1 MVPGAPAL
9 EGMTMSNSYPVNP
22 PSSGLPDDDAIIRT
36 DTVVGVETY
45 GTESTGG
52 TSGKADVAKEQASQ
66 VASGA
71 ADAGKHVAGVAK
83 DEASNVAS
91 EAKSQARQV
100 ASETKYQARDL
111 LNQAGSQVRE
121 QAASQQKRAA
131 SSVRTVSEHLQGLA
145 SGNVPEN
152 GIALDLVN
160 QAATRLQG
168 VADWLDEREP
178 GDLLQEVRQF
188 ASRRPGTF
196 IAIAAVAGVV
206 AGRATR
212 GVVGAV
218 QNEKEEQASTSDFAD
233 TTTYTPV
240 ATYTTTTPVD
250 AYDTTGGSVNAGG
263 AYGENEYG
271 TGLGGSTTGGV
282 RP

>member
-1 MVPGAPAL
+1 M
-9 EGMTMSNSYPVNP
+9 NP

-52 TSGKADVAKEQASQ
+52 TSGKTDVAKEQAGQ

-83 DEASNVAS
+83 DEAANVAS
-91 EAKSQARQV
+91 EAKSQVKQV

-111 LNQAGSQVRE
+111 INQAGSQVRE
-121 QAASQQKRAA
+121 QASSQQKKAA
-131 SSVRTVSEHLQGLA
+131 TGVRTISEHLQGLA
-145 SGNVPEN
+145 SGNVPES

-160 QAATRLQG
+160 QASTRLQG
-168 VADWLDEREP
+168 VADWLDQREP
-178 GDLLQEVRQF
+178 GDLLQEVKDF
-188 ASRRPGTF
+188 AARRPGTF
-196 IAIAAVAGVV
+196 IAAAAIAGIL
-206 AGRATR
+206 AGRLTR

-218 QNEKEEQASTSDFAD
+218 QDEKEEEALTSDQAG
-233 TTTYTPV
+233 TTTYTPIDS
-240 ATYTTTTPVD
+240 YTTTTPVSD
-250 AYDTTGGSVNAGG
+250 AYTGTGGTGGTGTTTGGV
-263 AYGENEYG
+263 YGENEYG
-271 TGLGGSTTGGV
+271 TGLGGSATGDV